1 MQSQPVATTEIEPPA
16 ATRHAAG
23 SILFSL
29 AFWLILL
36 TAAAV
41 LAAVQ
46 LAPGLVRWHHA
57 TLLQQQH
64 ATELHQ
70 LELELQRLERL
81 TATLAADPE
90 FLAAV
95 RDGGHA
101 TAAARNQLRLESPLP
116 VAEPQSPFQTQQTF
130 ATDGALTTGF
140 RIPGFSELL
149 HHTLLPV
156 AYQLSGNP
164 QLRHRLMW
172 LAALLTLFA
181 FTCLNDSGFQTAW
194 FVATTPLSLL
204 RQLWCRYRRMHQ
216 IPINQ
221 PEPVADPP
229 VPIIIPEDNRS
240 DSSVGRATDS

>member
-1 MQSQPVATTEIEPPA
+1 MQPQPAVTSEIEPPA
-16 ATRHAAG
+16 AARHAAG

-29 AFWLILL
+29 AFWLILV

-46 LAPGLVRWHHA
+46 LAPGLVRWHQA
-57 TLLQQQH
+57 TQLHRQH
-64 ATELHQ
+64 AAELHQ

-81 TATLAADPE
+81 TATLAADPD

-101 TAAARNQLRLESPLP
+101 AAAARSQLRLESPLP
-116 VAEPQSPFQTQQTF
+116 VSEPELPLQTQQTL
-130 ATDGALTTGF
+130 ATDAALTPGF

-156 AYQLSGNP
+156 AYQLAGHP
-164 QLRHRLMW
+164 QLRHQLMW

-194 FVATTPLSLL
+194 FIVTTPLTLL
-204 RQLWCRYRRMHQ
+204 IQLCRRYRRMHQ